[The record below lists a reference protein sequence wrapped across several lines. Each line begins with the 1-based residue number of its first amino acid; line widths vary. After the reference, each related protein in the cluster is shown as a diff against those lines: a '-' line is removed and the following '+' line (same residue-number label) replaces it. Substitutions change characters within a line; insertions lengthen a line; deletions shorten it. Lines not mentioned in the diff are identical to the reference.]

1 MASLG
6 ATAAI
11 CLLAA
16 LISSLAPA
24 LAQTNRE
31 LEQVLRRDA
40 TTVVRAGHRAPLRRL
55 LIVSELAAAVLLLT
69 AAGLL
74 ARSVDRLGRLDLGFQ
89 PSHLLSVRFAM
100 PPGPIGDLEAGL
112 LLTRA
117 LDDLSTAP
125 GVVSAAGVS
134 LRPLQGPIGLD
145 SRFRTERQTPA
156 EGGRNPY
163 VNIETI
169 TPDYFSTMGGRV
181 IEGRAFTNADR
192 ATTMPVLIVS
202 AAFAR
207 LAWPGEQAIGKRLQ
221 VSAQDRGP
229 NAQPVFRT
237 IVGVAADMRYRALE
251 APTPTIYAPD
261 AQSPDR
267 VADFMIRTG
276 VEPAALAPAIRQRMR
291 ALNGNGS
298 VAIDV
303 MDDVVSRLETSWRS
317 NFSLFALLAGLTVAI
332 AAAGLY
338 ALMAWSVT
346 GQTREIGVRLVLGA
360 TPARIATSIVADGA
374 RIIAGGA
381 IAGVAAAALGTRLM
395 RSLLFDVSPL
405 DPVALSAAPV
415 LLAIVALAATALPAV
430 RASRTE
436 PTVCLRR
443 E

>member
-1 MASLG
+1 
-6 ATAAI
+6 
-11 CLLAA
+11 
-16 LISSLAPA
+16 
-24 LAQTNRE
+24 
-31 LEQVLRRDA
+31 
-40 TTVVRAGHRAPLRRL
+40 
-55 LIVSELAAAVLLLT
+55 
-69 AAGLL
+69 
-74 ARSVDRLGRLDLGFQ
+74 
-89 PSHLLSVRFAM
+89 
-100 PPGPIGDLEAGL
+100 
-112 LLTRA
+112 
-117 LDDLSTAP
+117 
-125 GVVSAAGVS
+125 
-134 LRPLQGPIGLD
+134 
-145 SRFRTERQTPA
+145 
-156 EGGRNPY
+156 
-163 VNIETI
+163 
-169 TPDYFSTMGGRV
+169 MGGRV

-207 LAWPGEQAIGKRLQ
+207 LAWPGEQVIGKRLQ